1 VFELKRVSIE
11 ESVLVVKGSLSAPVT
26 AEFQDNLER
35 LFAEGRPIAT
45 LDFREVDSIG
55 SAALGKVLLFRKMF
69 AEQGRTLRIRG
80 CSEALLN
87 TFKMIN
93 FGALIS
99 IER

>member
-1 VFELKRVSIE
+1 
-11 ESVLVVKGSLSAPVT
+11 
-26 AEFQDNLER
+26 
-35 LFAEGRPIAT
+35 
-45 LDFREVDSIG
+45 
-55 SAALGKVLLFRKMF
+55 MF